1 MLPSSDWP
9 LLSLFFY
16 EPTNHEPTKSLF
28 AEYVTGPSTK
38 VAAVVFGRLEAVAEP
53 KRFIAI
59 VRWQHVTQIFHHHVP
74 STKKKPSLSLH
85 LCAINSY
92 AIGFENFDKF
102 SECILKLNLIPP

>member
-74 STKKKPSLSLH
+74 STKKNPRSVS
-85 LCAINSY
+85 IY
-92 AIGFENFDKF
+92 VP
-102 SECILKLNLIPP
+102 LIHTLLVLRTSTSSVNVF